1 MSNKTKHYSIRRYL
15 TLHIVAW
22 AFAMTVIPGA
32 WVYYDTAREVE
43 ELFDASLAQS
53 ARVLHGMINRD
64 TVEEHRD
71 SITEALLNKE
81 KDPHAIQHSY
91 EKKVSFQVINKTGL
105 ILRSASAPDHPES
118 GLTQGYTYIEL
129 GQYEWRIFTL
139 YSKEDDWHLVVGERM
154 DIRDE
159 LIHHIALDH
168 AIPLFLLTPFFVL
181 IVSLVIR
188 KGLKPLEV
196 IASDVQD
203 KNYTSL
209 EKLSYKTEPEEVTG
223 LISAVN
229 TLFDHL
235 NEQYERERRFSSDA
249 AHELRTPLA
258 ALMIHTENILED
270 NKDTALDV
278 SIINIK
284 KSINRLSHLVAQ
296 LLSLSRADT
305 QLISAD
311 FAQINLIKTVEQ
323 VVRDFT
329 PLAEQKEQ
337 SLLYVVS
344 HDKSDLDGK
353 RNDNSKMNTLSI
365 AGNKAL
371 IYNMLCNV
379 VTNAIKYSPEQSSI
393 NIMVDCDQQTITIE
407 DTGPGIEEKLRERV
421 KDRFYRTP
429 NAVGEG
435 SGLGLAIVNRIAS
448 IHHIEWSLN
457 AASTGG
463 LAVEFSL
470 KSPVKI
476 T

>member
-1 MSNKTKHYSIRRYL
+1 MKNKTKSYSIRRYL

-22 AFAMTVIPGA
+22 ALAMTIIPAA
-32 WVYYDTAREVE
+32 WVYYDTAKEVE

-53 ARVLHGMINRD
+53 ARVLHGMISRD
-64 TVEEHRD
+64 TVEKHSD
-71 SITEALLNKE
+71 SLTEALLIKE
-81 KDPHAIQHSY
+81 NDPHAILHDY
-91 EKKVSFQVINKTGL
+91 EKKISFQVIDDSGL
-105 ILRSASAPDHPES
+105 ILRSASAPNHPET
-118 GLTQGYTYIEL
+118 GLEQGYSYIEL
-129 GQYEWRIFTL
+129 EQFEWRIFIL
-139 YSKEDDWHLVVGERM
+139 SSKEDNWHLVVGERM

-181 IVSLVIR
+181 MVSLVIR
-188 KGLKPLEV
+188 KGLKPLDV
-196 IASDVQD
+196 IASDVQE

-209 EKLSYKTEPEEVTG
+209 EKLSYKTEPEEVAG

-235 NEQYERERRFSSDA
+235 SGQYERERRFSSDA

-305 QLISAD
+305 QLIAD
-311 FAQINLIKTVEQ
+311 DFTKIDVKKIIEQ
-323 VVRDFT
+323 VVGDFQH
-329 PLAEQKEQ
+329 LADKKEQ
-337 SLLYVVS
+337 SLLFVLGN
-344 HDKSDLDGK
+344 SDD
-353 RNDNSKMNTLSI
+353 DFLSI
-365 AGNKAL
+365 NGNKAL
-371 IYNMLCNV
+371 IYNMLCNII
-379 VTNAIKYSPEQSSI
+379 TNAIKYSPEQSSI
-393 NIMVDCDQQTITIE
+393 SITLDYERQKIKIE
-407 DTGPGIEEKLRERV
+407 DSGPGIVEALRERV

-429 NAVGEG
+429 DATGEG
-435 SGLGLAIVNRIAS
+435 SGLGLAIVNRIAN
-448 IHHIEWSLN
+448 IHHIDWSLHE
-457 AASTGG
+457 ASSGG

-470 KSPVKI
+470 AKM
-476 T
+476 

>member
-1 MSNKTKHYSIRRYL
+1 MKNKTKYYSIRRYL
-15 TLHIVAW
+15 TFHIVAW
-22 AFAMTVIPGA
+22 ALAMTIIPAA
-32 WVYYDTAREVE
+32 WVYYDTANEVE

-53 ARVLHGMINRD
+53 ARVLHGMISRD
-64 TVEEHRD
+64 AIEKHRD
-71 SITEALLNKE
+71 SLTEALLNKE
-81 KDPHAIQHSY
+81 KDPHAIQHNY

-105 ILRSASAPDHPES
+105 VLRSASAPNHPES

-129 GQYEWRIFTL
+129 GQFEWRIFTL

-196 IASDVQD
+196 IASDV
-203 KNYTSL
+203 KAKSYTSL

-235 NEQYERERRFSSDA
+235 SEQYEREKRFSSDA

-270 NKDTALDV
+270 NKDTALDG

-284 KSINRLSHLVAQ
+284 RSINRLSHLVAQ

-311 FAQINLIKTVEQ
+311 FTDIDVIKTVEQ
-323 VVRDFT
+323 VASDFK
-329 PLAEQKEQ
+329 PLAERKEQ
-337 SLLYVVS
+337 SLLCVV
-344 HDKSDLDGK
+344 
-353 RNDNSKMNTLSI
+353 NNSNSEALSI
-365 AGNKAL
+365 KGNKAL
-371 IYNMLCNV
+371 IYNMLANI
-379 VTNAIKYSPEQSSI
+379 VTNAIKYSPEQLAI
-393 NIMVDCDQQTITIE
+393 TITLNCEQQKITIE
-407 DTGPGIEEKLRERV
+407 DSGPGIDETLRERV

-429 NAVGEG
+429 NAIGEG

-448 IHHIEWSLN
+448 IHDINWSLHE
-457 AASTGG
+457 ASTGG
-463 LAVEFSL
+463 LAVEFSW
-470 KSPVKI
+470 
-476 T
+476 

>member
-1 MSNKTKHYSIRRYL
+1 MKNKTKHYSIRRYL
-15 TLHIVAW
+15 TLHIVGW
-22 AFAMTVIPGA
+22 ALAMTIIPA
-32 WVYYDTAREVE
+32 VWVYYDTAKEVE

-53 ARVLHGMINRD
+53 ARVLHGMTSQD
-64 TVEEHRD
+64 TIDKHRD
-71 SITEALLNKE
+71 SLTEALLNKE
-81 KDPHAIQHSY
+81 KDPHAIQHNY
-91 EKKVSFQVINKTGL
+91 EKKISFQVINEEGL
-105 ILRSASAPDHPES
+105 ILRSASAPNHPES
-118 GLTQGYTYIEL
+118 DLTQGYTYIEL
-129 GQYEWRIFTL
+129 GEFEWRIFTL

-181 IVSLVIR
+181 MVSLVIR

-196 IASDVQD
+196 IANDVQE
-203 KNYTSL
+203 KNYTNL

-235 NEQYERERRFSSDA
+235 SDQYDRERRFASDA

-284 KSINRLSHLVAQ
+284 RSIHRLSHLVVQ

-305 QLISAD
+305 QLIEDD
-311 FAQINLIKTVEQ
+311 FSQVNVIKTVEQ
-323 VVRDFT
+323 VVSDFT
-329 PLAEQKEQ
+329 HLAEKKEQ
-337 SLLYVVS
+337 SLVYIVS
-344 HDKSDLDGK
+344 NP
-353 RNDNSKMNTLSI
+353 NDEVLSLK
-365 AGNKAL
+365 GNQAL

-379 VTNAIKYSPEQSSI
+379 VTNAIKYSPENASI
-393 NIMVDCDQQTITIE
+393 TITLDCQQQKMTIE
-407 DTGPGIEEKLRERV
+407 DSGPGIVAALRERV

-429 NAVGEG
+429 DAIGEG

-448 IHHIEWSLN
+448 IHQIDWRLN
-457 AASTGG
+457 EASTGG
-463 LAVEFSL
+463 LAVEF
-470 KSPVKI
+470 I
-476 T
+476 W

>member
-1 MSNKTKHYSIRRYL
+1 MKNKTKHYSIRRYL
-15 TLHIVAW
+15 TLHIVGW
-22 AFAMTVIPGA
+22 ALAMTIIPA
-32 WVYYDTAREVE
+32 VWVYYDTAKEVE

-53 ARVLHGMINRD
+53 ARVLHGMTSQD
-64 TVEEHRD
+64 TIDKHRD
-71 SITEALLNKE
+71 SLTEALLNKE
-81 KDPHAIQHSY
+81 KDPHAIQHNY
-91 EKKVSFQVINKTGL
+91 EKKISFQVINEEGL
-105 ILRSASAPDHPES
+105 ILRSASAPNHPES
-118 GLTQGYTYIEL
+118 DLTQGYTYIEL
-129 GQYEWRIFTL
+129 GEFEWRIFTL

-181 IVSLVIR
+181 MVSLVIR

-196 IASDVQD
+196 IANDVQE
-203 KNYTSL
+203 KNYTNL

-235 NEQYERERRFSSDA
+235 SDQYDRERRFASDA

-284 KSINRLSHLVAQ
+284 RSIHRLSHLVVQ

-305 QLISAD
+305 QLIEND
-311 FAQINLIKTVEQ
+311 FSQVNVIKTVEQ
-323 VVRDFT
+323 VVSDFT
-329 PLAEQKEQ
+329 HLAEQKEQ
-337 SLLYVVS
+337 SLRYIVS
-344 HDKSDLDGK
+344 NP
-353 RNDNSKMNTLSI
+353 NDEVLSI
-365 AGNKAL
+365 KGNQAL

-379 VTNAIKYSPEQSSI
+379 VTNAIKYSPEQSAI
-393 NIMVDCDQQTITIE
+393 TITLDCVHKKITVE
-407 DTGPGIEEKLRERV
+407 DAGTGIAEALRERV

-429 NAVGEG
+429 DAIGEG
-435 SGLGLAIVNRIAS
+435 SGLGLAIVNRIAT
-448 IHHIEWSLN
+448 IHQIDWRLDK
-457 AASTGG
+457 ASTGG
-463 LAVEFSL
+463 LAVEFIL
-470 KSPVKI
+470 
-476 T
+476 

>member
-1 MSNKTKHYSIRRYL
+1 MKNNTKHYSIRRYL
-15 TLHIVAW
+15 TFHIVAW
-22 AFAMTVIPGA
+22 ALAMTIIPGV
-32 WVYYDTAREVE
+32 WVYFDTAEEVE

-53 ARVLHGMINRD
+53 ARVLHGMISKD
-64 TVEEHRD
+64 TVEKHRD
-71 SITEALLNKE
+71 SLSEALFNKE
-81 KDPHAIQHSY
+81 RDPHAVQHNY
-91 EKKVSFQVINKTGL
+91 EKKVSFQVINETGL
-105 ILRSASAPDHPES
+105 ILRSASAPNHPETD
-118 GLTQGYTYIEL
+118 LAQGYTYIEI

-159 LIHHIALDH
+159 LIHNIALDH

-188 KGLKPLEV
+188 RGLKPLDL
-196 IASDVQD
+196 IAADVQA

-209 EKLSYKTEPEEVTG
+209 EKLSYKTEPEEVSG

-229 TLFDHL
+229 TLFDNL
-235 NEQYERERRFSSDA
+235 SEQYDRERRFSSDA

-270 NKDTALDV
+270 NEDPVLDA

-284 KSINRLSHLVAQ
+284 RSINRLSHLVVQ

-305 QLISAD
+305 QLIEDD
-311 FAQINLIKTVEQ
+311 FTEVNVIKTVEQ
-323 VVRDFT
+323 VVADFKH
-329 PLAEQKEQ
+329 LAEQKEQ
-337 SLLYVVS
+337 SLLYVINNPNNES
-344 HDKSDLDGK
+344 
-353 RNDNSKMNTLSI
+353 LSFK
-365 AGNKAL
+365 GNQAL

-379 VTNAIKYSPEQSSI
+379 ATNAIKYSPEQTDI
-393 NIMVDCDQQTITIE
+393 TVTLDCAAKKITVE
-407 DTGPGIEEKLRERV
+407 DSGPGIAAALRERV

-429 NAVGEG
+429 DATGEG

-448 IHHIEWSLN
+448 IHHIDWQLN
-457 AASTGG
+457 EASTGG

-470 KSPVKI
+470 V
-476 T
+476 